1 MGKTLA
7 EKVLSEKSGCD
18 ARSGDIVV
26 APVDLAFVQDTTG
39 PLTIRQFKESGYNS
53 LANPQKTVIFIDHS
67 VPSPNRQ
74 ISNDHQFLRNF
85 ARETNCLIFE
95 GGNGICHQLVAELFA
110 ILRINKR
117 GYFWIRERACS
128 VGNGR

>member
-26 APVDLAFVQDTTG
+26 APVDLAFIQDTTG
-39 PLTIRQFKESGYNS
+39 PLTIRQFEESGYGS

-67 VPSPNRQ
+67 VPVPTASCP
-74 ISNDHQFLRNF
+74 
-85 ARETNCLIFE
+85 TT
-95 GGNGICHQLVAELFA
+95 
-110 ILRINKR
+110 INSCEVMLKKQD
-117 GYFWIRERACS
+117 
-128 VGNGR
+128 V